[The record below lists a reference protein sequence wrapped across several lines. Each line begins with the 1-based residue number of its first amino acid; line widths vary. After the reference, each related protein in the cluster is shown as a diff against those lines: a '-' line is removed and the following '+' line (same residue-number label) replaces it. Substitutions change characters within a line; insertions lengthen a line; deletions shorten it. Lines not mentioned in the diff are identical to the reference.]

1 MRGRRGKRRA
11 LTQPKPRGQRLC
23 AVRLAVRPPARQ
35 RRAVAGPAHPAA
47 TAGLSIQE
55 GEIPRET
62 DCLLASEESANH
74 RFLSPHACSRPPN
87 APGCLLY
94 YFTDWLELRQAAV
107 YVDKILRGARPADL
121 PVEQPSRFELIVNM
135 KTVARL
141 GLTLPQSRRDVRL
154 TECRRGKAVI
164 GPDRRKAQR
173 RRAPLQDLPDWRIRS
188 PRPSRARRLR
198 RSGGPAPV
206 RRPSFDDLVGKG
218 KDRRD

>member
-1 MRGRRGKRRA
+1 

-141 GLTLPQSRRDVRL
+141 GLTLPQSRHDVRL
-154 TECRRGKAVI
+154 TECRRVKAVI
-164 GPDRRKAQR
+164 GQTGGK
-173 RRAPLQDLPDWRIRS
+173 LSGGGLPYKICQTGGLGLRGH
-188 PRPSRARRLR
+188 PGPAGCAGQAALR